1 MTDSAE
7 FLKAATNKD
16 VDIDLDNIDELLAQL
31 TAEEL
36 DELNGDF
43 DPDNSLM
50 PPSERMKPQTDKTPT
65 GPFSRKK
72 LLAFLEKKA
81 KEEKDWENVL
91 PYVKKVTGESD
102 DVSEKP
108 WKPKVVPK
116 TKEEEELD
124 TEWDDILQQATEDE
138 LVDLAAVLGFH
149 GMLNQTQ
156 FYASEN
162 NEKLEGGGFTGVAK
176 PETLKV
182 IPLEPPNT
190 TDVEES
196 IKRIK
201 DNDSTLKHLNLNN
214 IKNISHE
221 RLEAVCEGLKTNT
234 NLEILEMASVAMTD
248 RVARKLAEGLQENK
262 TLKTLNIESNFVTG
276 EQLVEILKA
285 INVNKTVTEFRAAN
299 QKPEAL
305 GNKVETKIIRLVEEN
320 DKILTVGLAFEF
332 PETRV
337 RVTSK
342 LQKNYDEN
350 RKKRVSSKGDS

>member
-1 MTDSAE
+1 MSDAE
-7 FLKAATNKD
+7 FLKMATNKD

-31 TAEEL
+31 TAEEI

-43 DPDNSLM
+43 DPDNSFL
-50 PPSERMKPQTDKTPT
+50 PPSERMKSQTLKDPT

-81 KEEKDWENVL
+81 KEEKDWENVTQ
-91 PYVKKVTGESD
+91 YVKKAP
-102 DVSEKP
+102 EKP
-108 WKPKVVPK
+108 WKPKEVKK
-116 TKEEEELD
+116 TKEEEAID
-124 TEWDDILQQATEDE
+124 TEWDDILTQATEDE

-156 FYASEN
+156 FYASERD
-162 NEKLEGGGFTGVAK
+162 EKLESGGFTGMAK
-176 PETLKV
+176 SEVLKV
-182 IPLEPPNT
+182 IPFEPPNQ
-190 TDVEES
+190 TDVEDS

-201 DNDSTLKHLNLNN
+201 DNDSSLKHLNLNN

-248 RVARKLAEGLQENK
+248 RVAKKLAEGLQENK
-262 TLKTLNIESNFVTG
+262 TLKTLNIESNFITG
-276 EQLVEILKA
+276 EPLVEILKA
-285 INVNKTVTEFRAAN
+285 INVNKNVTEFRAAN

-305 GNKVETKIIRLVEEN
+305 GNKVETKIIKLVQEN
-320 DKILTVGLAFEF
+320 DKILTLGLAFEF

-342 LQKNYDEN
+342 LQDNYDQM
-350 RKKRVSSKGDS
+350 RKKRVGTKADA

>member
-1 MTDSAE
+1 MTDSSE
-7 FLKAATNKD
+7 FVKLSSKTED
-16 VDIDLDNIDELLAQL
+16 DLDLDNLDDLLAQL
-31 TAEEL
+31 TQEEL

-43 DPDNSLM
+43 DPDNSFL
-50 PPSERMKPQTDKTPT
+50 PPSERMKNQTSKDPT

-81 KEEKDWENVL
+81 KDEKDWENVKT
-91 PYVKKVTGESD
+91 YEKKEPVN
-102 DVSEKP
+102 P

-116 TKEEEELD
+116 TAEEEELD
-124 TEWDDILQQATEDE
+124 TEWDDILKQATEDE

-176 PETLKV
+176 CADLKAMPV
-182 IPLEPPNT
+182 VAPNT

-196 IKRIK
+196 LKRIK
-201 DNDSTLKHLNLNN
+201 DNDSSLKHLNLNN

-221 RLEAVCEGLKTNT
+221 RLEDICEGLKTNT

-248 RVARKLAEGLQENK
+248 RVAKKLAEGLSENK
-262 TLKTLNIESNFVTG
+262 TLKTLNIESNFITG
-276 EQLVEILKA
+276 DLLVEILKA
-285 INVNKTVTEFRAAN
+285 VNKNMVLTELRATN

-305 GNKVETKIIRLVEEN
+305 GNKVEMKIIKLVEEN
-320 DKILTVGLAFEF
+320 DVLKTLGLAFEF

-337 RVTSK
+337 RVTTK
-342 LQKNYDEN
+342 LQDNNDQA
-350 RKKRVSSKGDS
+350 RKQRVSDKGDS